1 MTNVLFLILN
11 YKTYKDT
18 ARVVE
23 ELVTSGMPNIR
34 ILIVD
39 NASPNNSLN
48 ILRDRYNGSSIVDV
62 ISSGENGGYAK
73 GNNFGLRYA
82 KRYAPEF
89 VCVMNNDVHFTKE
102 TIYSLI
108 DTYRILNKP
117 AVISPVQYLPNNE
130 QAKFPSLL
138 SLPSFTSDAKH
149 LLGLST
155 KFHEYVAN
163 TDMPNI
169 QEVAIIPGAFLF
181 IKYDV
186 FEQIGF
192 FDERTFLFCE
202 ERFLARKVKD
212 SGFSNYLVLDLSYL
226 HEHSKTIS
234 SEASEKKQR
243 ELIQE
248 GRIEYAKKYYMPLN
262 MVKVNLLRLFFIIS
276 EAIHFFKKQFRKLSK

>member
-18 ARVVE
+18 VRVVE

-130 QAKFPSLL
+130 RAKFPSLL
-138 SLPSFTSDAKH
+138 SLPSFISDAKY

-243 ELIQE
+243 ELIQD

-262 MVKVNLLRLFFIIS
+262 MVKVNLLRLLYIIS

>member
-1 MTNVLFLILN
+1 MTNVLFIILN

-18 ARVVE
+18 VRVVE
-23 ELVTSGMPNIR
+23 ELVNSGMPNIR

-48 ILRDRYNGSSIVDV
+48 ILRDCYNGSSIVDV

-89 VCVMNNDVHFTKE
+89 VCVINNDVHFTKE

-138 SLPSFTSDAKH
+138 SLPSFISDAKH
-149 LLGLST
+149 LLGLNT

-202 ERFLARKVKD
+202 ERFLARKVKEY
-212 SGFSNYLVLDLSYL
+212 GFSNYLVLDLSYL

-243 ELIQE
+243 ELIQD

-262 MVKVNLLRLFFIIS
+262 MVKVNLLRLLYIIS
-276 EAIHFFKKQFRKLSK
+276 EAIHIFKKQLRKLSK